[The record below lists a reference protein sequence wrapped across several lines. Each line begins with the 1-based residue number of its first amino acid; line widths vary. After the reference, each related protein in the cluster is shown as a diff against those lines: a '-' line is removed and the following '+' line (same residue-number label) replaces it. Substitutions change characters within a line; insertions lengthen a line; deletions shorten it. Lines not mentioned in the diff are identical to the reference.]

1 MKLRNFKKNSRRGS
15 NAYLLTLR
23 GISEKSLLILHF
35 IKRKRQG
42 FEDLRT
48 EIEALEHDAELSIGE
63 ESASEL
69 KKVIKVRNI
78 STLFCAS

>member
-1 MKLRNFKKNSRRGS
+1 MDKGFVKLRNFKKNSRRGS

-23 GISEKSLLILHF
+23 GILEKSLLILHF

-63 ESASEL
+63 ETTLEL
-69 KKVIKVRNI
+69 KKWLKLEI
-78 STLFCAS
+78 FQ

>member
-1 MKLRNFKKNSRRGS
+1 VDKGFVKLRNFKKNSRRGS

-63 ESASEL
+63 ETTSEL
-69 KKVIKVRNI
+69 KKWLKLEI
-78 STLFCAS
+78 FQ